1 MGFFPTATEVVLR
14 AHGLRPITGR
24 ALMIGRQNTGLIP
37 GEAKHLIERNGIPLL
52 RDDFDG
58 SSLDNIFNVAT
69 AMQNVS
75 ALLKPGG
82 RCGLMNWSNSF
93 PTAYAMLSPEW
104 VMDFF
109 AYQEYEVAGVLV
121 VAAKRC
127 SRAQRKREPR
137 RIPSSFRWLPGLR
150 SAAASP
156 PNTQA

>member
-14 AHGLRPITGR
+14 EHGFRPITGR

-69 AMQNVS
+69 AMQKVS
-75 ALLKPGG
+75 DLLKPGG
-82 RCGLMNWSNSF
+82 RCVLMNWSNSF
-93 PTAYAMLSPEW
+93 PTAYAMLSPDW
-104 VMDFF
+104 FMDFF
-109 AYQEYEVAGVLV
+109 GYHEYEDARVLV
-121 VAAKRC
+121 VAVKRC